1 MKNTHT
7 PSGGQPEKLPAG
19 TPALPESIDLLFI
32 LPGKDGK
39 PVTHLHAEDAVAAGD
54 AYWHIDPLGGERT
67 LRPCVILPS
76 AKRSPFKRTGK
87 GLRNRPGFVSRGAL
101 CAFAGALVW
110 WALIG
115 VAMYWFM
122 VYATR

>member
-1 MKNTHT
+1 MNTNTH
-7 PSGGQPEKLPAG
+7 PEPGQGSNLPAG
-19 TPALPESIDLLFI
+19 TPANLPQSIDLLFI

-67 LRPCVILPS
+67 LRPCRILPS

-87 GLRNRPGFVSRGAL
+87 SARRSGIVSLETLGIL
-101 CAFAGALVW
+101 AGAAIW

-115 VAMYWFM
+115 AVIFGILYFGS
-122 VYATR
+122 R